1 MRGSDPLHH
10 DPAAQNK
17 TFRDLT
23 VGVGCGSGGQGFSW
37 ASAAAERAGGGFP
50 RRRVGELAGDG
61 RNRPSWGQIDGF
73 LGRED
78 STHHA

>member
-1 MRGSDPLHH
+1 MTGRRGTRGYDPLDH

-17 TFRDLT
+17 TFHDLT

-37 ASAAAERAGGGFP
+37 APADGSRGGAW
-50 RRRVGELAGDG
+50 GELAGDG